1 MMAVD
6 SFAQEYGVRPIYEY
20 LKWKYER
27 ARFLLLHYQFIFS
40 FRIHLIFLAAW
51 LIAMSDEEN
60 KQSTEPTMKGREA
73 REKYGLSDFLLNK

>member
-6 SFAQEYGVRPIYEY
+6 SFAQEYGFRFMYEY

-27 ARFLLLHYQFIFS
+27 TKFLLLHYQFIFS

-51 LIAMSDEEN
+51 LITMSDEEC
-60 KQSTEPTMKGREA
+60 KQNAEPTVKG
-73 REKYGLSDFLLNK
+73 

>member
-6 SFAQEYGVRPIYEY
+6 SFAQEYGVRFMYEY

-27 ARFLLLHYQFIFS
+27 VKLLLLHYQFIFS

-51 LIAMSDEEN
+51 LITMSDEVY
-60 KQSTEPTMKGREA
+60 KQSAESTMKG
-73 REKYGLSDFLLNK
+73 